1 MDDIKTYLKILEVLR
16 KQHISQKYLAEKI
29 KIKPSSLSRMLSGK
43 HKVKLENLEKISK
56 VLDLPVSF
64 FLENNS
70 YQYEHKLSDTIEI
83 NENNS
88 FSREIE
94 LLKREINII
103 KKENQILQKENKQ
116 LKSKIKK

>member
-16 KQHISQKYLAEKI
+16 KRHISQKHLAEKI

-64 FLENNS
+64 FLENNN
-70 YQYEHKLSDTIEI
+70 YQYEHKLSDNNEV
-83 NENNS
+83 NENDS
-88 FSREIE
+88 FSREIG
-94 LLKREINII
+94 LLKREIDII
-103 KKENQILQKENKQ
+103 KKENQFLHKENKQ

>member
-16 KQHISQKYLAEKI
+16 KRHISQKYLAEKI

-43 HKVKLENLEKISK
+43 HKVKLGNLEKISK

-64 FLENNS
+64 FLENNNCK
-70 YQYEHKLSDTIEI
+70 YEHKLSDTNEI
-83 NENNS
+83 NENDS
-88 FSREIE
+88 FSREIG
-94 LLKREINII
+94 LLKREIDII
-103 KKENQILQKENKQ
+103 KKENQILYKENEQ